1 MSLQSKI
8 TAYIHKKLEK
18 EIIDTEKYLEDLCD
32 CSNNFE
38 TRPLRFHVYIHNAW
52 GSYPNT
58 YDAESK
64 GKDLL
69 KTLKRAIAKFKEL
82 NRRSDVQGDLRI
94 SAIMSKGV
102 KFYVPNELHDEITSE
117 MKRYVPTP
125 EATLTCIQCKKIGV
139 AGSIRDGVAVYPCSK
154 LAGSYVSADHE
165 VCDDFKSKEDSK

>member
-8 TAYIHKKLEK
+8 TAYIHKRLEK
-18 EIIDTEKYLEDLCD
+18 EITTTEKYLEDLRD
-32 CSNNFE
+32 CSDNLE

-102 KFYVPNELHDEITSE
+102 KFYVPNELHDEITRE
-117 MKRYVPTP
+117 MKKYIP
-125 EATLTCIQCKKIGV
+125 E
-139 AGSIRDGVAVYPCSK
+139 
-154 LAGSYVSADHE
+154 
-165 VCDDFKSKEDSK
+165 EDSE